1 MNCRKAIVMIGAL
14 CLVVWAGQL
23 GAQDTSWEDLDK
35 QAKQAKIDE
44 VAKESLDE
52 VMKGSEAAKELFNNS
67 YGWAAFDNLKIAFG
81 ISGGGGNGVAVNKSS
96 GARTYMKM
104 GTVGVGLGLGAQKYQ
119 VVFLFQDE
127 KTFRNFVDKGW
138 QADASAQASAGTA
151 GAGAQ
156 AGFVNG
162 IAIYQVNE
170 TGLMARAD
178 IAGTKYWKNKKLNAE
193 VTNIALRGPR
203 TLLKSAL
210 YVLVP
215 PPVPVFAPLPAA
227 PPGPCGAL
235 PVLSKPALPASP
247 PSPP

>member
-1 MNCRKAIVMIGAL
+1 MKELEETMKINIRNILIVSSVFCIVLAAG
-14 CLVVWAGQL
+14 VVA
-23 GAQDTSWEDLDK
+23 AEESWESLNKD
-35 QAKQAKIDE
+35 AKRAKIN
-44 VAKESLDE
+44 
-52 VMKGSEAAKELFNNS
+52 EAAKEALDEVLAKS
-67 YGWAAFDNLKIAFG
+67 ESAPELHAKAYGWAAFDNLKIAFG
-81 ISGGGGNGVAVNKSS
+81 WSGGGGNGVAVNKSS

-178 IAGTKYWKNKKLNAE
+178 IAGTKYWKNKKLN
-193 VTNIALRGPR
+193 
-203 TLLKSAL
+203 
-210 YVLVP
+210 
-215 PPVPVFAPLPAA
+215 
-227 PPGPCGAL
+227 
-235 PVLSKPALPASP
+235 
-247 PSPP
+247 